1 MNSPI
6 GQAHPYVDI
15 VHRASLMYAFASLVV
30 WKFAELST
38 LGDAVELWAVIAL
51 VGYFG
56 IAIAT
61 YFVHALL
68 KDTDNQLR
76 APFRLGNATV
86 PRPVDRSVDVVT
98 HRCRSGRLRRAVLW
112 CRTRPVVL
120 VSREVVMTLQNRVTP
135 LADRGGRM
143 MMAAVATASAED
155 ATTPASGDPRVV
167 AALKAAGLA
176 YSLDEGDFRLEYDV
190 DQERSQRAWVASET
204 ARIDRLEIRDV
215 WSVAARGK
223 GDVPEDLARML
234 LKENVRMI
242 LGAWQVNQ
250 SQDEYLVVFLAQ
262 VDAAADAATLREVIE
277 VVMFSADR
285 IEKQLS
291 DKDAF

>member
-1 MNSPI
+1 MRLH
-6 GQAHPYVDI
+6 G
-15 VHRASLMYAFASLVV
+15 
-30 WKFAELST
+30 
-38 LGDAVELWAVIAL
+38 WAVIGGAMMLAAL
-51 VGYFG
+51 
-56 IAIAT
+56 
-61 YFVHALL
+61 
-68 KDTDNQLR
+68 
-76 APFRLGNATV
+76 AP
-86 PRPVDRSVDVVT
+86 
-98 HRCRSGRLRRAVLW
+98 
-112 CRTRPVVL
+112 
-120 VSREVVMTLQNRVTP
+120 
-135 LADRGGRM
+135 
-143 MMAAVATASAED
+143 ASAED
-155 ATTPASGDPRVV
+155 ATTPASVDPRVA

-176 YSLDEGDFRLEYDV
+176 YSLDAGDFRLEYDV

-223 GDVPEDLARML
+223 GPVPEDLARML

-250 SQDEYLVVFLAQ
+250 SQDEYLVVFSAQ